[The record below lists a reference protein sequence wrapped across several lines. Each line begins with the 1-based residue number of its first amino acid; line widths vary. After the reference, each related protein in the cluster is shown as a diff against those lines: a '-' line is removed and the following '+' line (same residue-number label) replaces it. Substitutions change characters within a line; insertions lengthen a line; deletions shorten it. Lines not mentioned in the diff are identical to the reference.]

1 MLGFS
6 KSENKVYFDI
16 FTIEKGH
23 NEMSYRELPLRKCPF
38 DYVMYQMILFETKP
52 DLIIEIGTDKGGS
65 ALYLADLL
73 DILGKGLIHTLDIKD
88 ELSDIV
94 KNHKRI
100 VPFYKGWQQY
110 DLEKA
115 RSFNKILIIDDST
128 HYYED
133 TFEILNLFSSLINVG
148 SYFIV
153 EDGIVDNLGISRDY
167 RGGPVRA
174 INKFLEE
181 NHDFIVDKKWC
192 NFFGTNATFNVNGYL
207 KRITK
212 SE

>member
-1 MLGFS
+1 MLNFF
-6 KSENKVYFDI
+6 KSDNRVYFDV
-16 FTIEKGH
+16 FTVEKGH
-23 NEMSYRELPLRKCPF
+23 NKMSYRELPLRKCPF
-38 DYVMYQMILFETKP
+38 DYVIYQMIIFETKP

-73 DILGKGLIHTLDIKD
+73 DILGKGLLHTIDIKD

-100 VPFYKGWQQY
+100 VPFYKGWQHY
-110 DLEKA
+110 DIRKS
-115 RSFNKILIIDDST
+115 RNFDKILIIDDST

-133 TFEILNLFSSLINVG
+133 TLEILNVFSTLITVG

-153 EDGIVDNLGISRDY
+153 EDGIVDSLGLSKDY
-167 RGGPVRA
+167 NGGPVKA
-174 INKFLEE
+174 IDKFLQQ

-192 NFFGTNATFNVNGYL
+192 NFFGENATFNVNGYL
-207 KRITK
+207 KRIKK